1 MGDILKTLD
10 KLDPLHLGTAFGIVD
25 APPVE
30 ATPAPTVAPVTPM
43 PEPDDAQ
50 VKKARR
56 RSLVAQRQRSG
67 RASTIL
73 SDDTDSLGG

>member
-1 MGDILKTLD
+1 MGDILNTMNKF
-10 KLDPLHLGTAFGIVD
+10 DPLHLGSAFGIVD
-25 APPVE
+25 EPAAAI
-30 ATPAPTVAPVTPM
+30 ATPTAAPVTPM

-73 SDDTDSLGG
+73 SDDSDSLGG